1 MAKAGEGNT
10 YLGGG
15 NPYLTPL
22 FSYFFVEAKYNDLF
36 GGGEWEVKE
45 I

>member
-1 MAKAGEGNT
+1 MTPRLTWEK
-10 YLGGG
+10 LG
-15 NPYLTPL
+15 TPL
-22 FSYFFVEAKYNDLF
+22 FSYIFVEAKYNDLF